1 LQKSCFYS
9 CYPRHISRQKFFCI
23 AGLLFTAQFG
33 GIKGQGCYVRHI
45 SNNPKILFSSCY
57 RAHISLL
64 QDFFRQSCNAA
75 HNSKNSVLEGCYS
88 QHFLKIPQKIRTAPF
103 LFKKIFFCVVIRG
116 TLLSAAQ
123 FGC

>member
-1 LQKSCFYS
+1 MYGTFQTT
-9 CYPRHISRQKFFCI
+9 RKF
-23 AGLLFTAQFG
+23 
-33 GIKGQGCYVRHI
+33 
-45 SNNPKILFSSCY
+45 SFSSCY